1 MRLNKIIG
9 SAAVTCVVAAMLTV
23 GAGAANAAEPDPSTP
38 DGFAAALEV
47 KAGKSAEARKSL
59 KQYKALS
66 SAKKK
71 RLIQI
76 LQNPNFVNEFFDKTG
91 EVEGTEQSDVF
102 PGEVTYTESDSITD
116 PSLTADTSSYSTPS
130 RGTVSTASLT
140 SSRAAGLLRANYA
153 ANSVATGTATSSC
166 VVLGVN
172 ITTLKI
178 WVTFKTGNL
187 GIPKSVVSYG
197 SGATNFNFFVNVS
210 ATNNPA
216 YVDSSKGL
224 AVATTTWHGY
234 VLVKGLGA
242 SFDKRDTAKFF
253 NGGLYS
259 HTLVNI

>member
-1 MRLNKIIG
+1 MRLRTIIG
-9 SAAVTCVVAAMLTV
+9 SVTATCAAATMLTL
-23 GAGAANAAEPDPSTP
+23 GAGAAHAAEPDPSTP

-47 KAGKSAEARKSL
+47 KASTSSEARKTL
-59 KQYKALS
+59 NQYKALP

-76 LQNPNFVNEFFDKTG
+76 LQDPNFISEFFDKTG
-91 EVEGTEQSDVF
+91 DVEGTERSDVF
-102 PGEVTYTESDSITD
+102 PGEVTYTESDSVTN
-116 PSLTADTSSYSTPS
+116 PSVTAGTSSYTPTS
-130 RGTVSTASLT
+130 HGSVSTASFPT
-140 SSRAAGLLRANYA
+140 SRAAGLVRASYA
-153 ANSVATGTATSSC
+153 ANSVATGEATSSC
-166 VVLGVN
+166 VVLGVT

-178 WVTFKTGNL
+178 WVTFKTGSL

-197 SGATNFNFFVNVS
+197 SGATNYNFFVNVS

-216 YVDSSKGL
+216 YVDSSQGL

-242 SFDKRDTAKFF
+242 SFDKRDTAKFYK
-253 NGGLYS
+253 GGLYS